1 MEKKSQEW
9 IEKFRIAIGEKYKYL
24 LMSELKK
31 NYEIFDCKCDEVVL
45 DEDDELQE
53 LSLDIHLDYMGSC
66 DGDAHSIGW
75 MINKI
80 NDELR
85 DFLYIYTLDSKTFKF
100 SKNNPATML
109 TDGFFYEIT
118 YKVDEKHEA
127 KVNYKYEYPQ
137 L

>member
-9 IEKFRIAIGEKYKYL
+9 IEKFRIVIGDKYKYL
-24 LMSELKK
+24 LISELKK
-31 NYEIFDCKCDEVVL
+31 NYEILDCKCDEVIL
-45 DEDDELQE
+45 DEDDELLE
-53 LSLDIHLDYMGSC
+53 LGLEIHLDYMGSC

-85 DFLYIYTLDSKTFKF
+85 DFLYVYTIDPKTFKF
-100 SKNNPATML
+100 SKNNPAPMI
-109 TDGFFYEIT
+109 TDGFFEEFN
-118 YKVDEKHEA
+118 YKADERHEA
-127 KVNYKYEYPQ
+127 LVHYKYEYPQ